1 MPIKEVTGSN
11 DQRLL
16 LIFGWY
22 LVPHGSGGKP
32 MTVFVR
38 VGAGLDLGTGVT
50 RLSIHL
56 RENATVADLLE
67 SLHAQYPNASRLDN
81 AVVVSQGE
89 HVSGSALLSDGQ
101 ELALLLP
108 ISGGCK

>member
-1 MPIKEVTGSN
+1 
-11 DQRLL
+11 
-16 LIFGWY
+16 
-22 LVPHGSGGKP
+22 

-38 VGAGLDLGTGVT
+38 VGAGLDLGTT
-50 RLSIHL
+50 RLSIPL

-67 SLHAQYPNASRLDN
+67 SLHARYPNASRLDN

>member
-1 MPIKEVTGSN
+1 
-11 DQRLL
+11 
-16 LIFGWY
+16 
-22 LVPHGSGGKP
+22 

-38 VGAGLDLGTGVT
+38 VGAGLDLGIGVT
-50 RLSIHL
+50 RLSVPL
-56 RENATVADLLE
+56 QEDATVADLLE
-67 SLHAQYPNASRLDN
+67 SLRTQYPNASRLDN

-89 HVSGSALLSDGQ
+89 HISGAARLSDGQ